1 MAAASLTTA
10 ASLFTGPEVAT
21 NNTPLVND
29 SATFHLA
36 LDGTVQTLSTQNA
49 PDKGPIKGLFFVPG
63 LDTHDPCVN
72 ATAEYVPA
80 NVTRFEDVKTLG
92 YRIVGLAPWISADCT
107 QSFLHASRRVG
118 TNALV
123 FYIPGSNDTKPPTED
138 SSVWSLRDKEWKRRN
153 KYPVYAI
160 PGPAGATIMRQLSYY
175 SGNSSRPYNEST
187 EFLQEGQG
195 EMRLFALI
203 NLGEFIIFSL
213 ANHFLGFSMA
223 NGRLRVIADRGGKK
237 MPSLWGFILAIV
249 GTVLVLSVILL
260 LCYQIVQKR
269 RRESLQRR
277 IEAGEADIEHLGL
290 HQLKVSQEV
299 LDTFPVYA
307 YPDLEALSD
316 SDTQSRSG
324 DSGSTHQLDK
334 VEEEPEK
341 TDTNSET
348 RIRTDP
354 AVHNVQGRVEIGE
367 KEVSPN
373 QEDDISSSSQHQTQI
388 TAPSPR
394 NRLSH
399 SQTTCAI
406 CLDDFVPNVAIVRE
420 LPCGH
425 IFHVECI
432 DTSLEQNSSLCPLCK
447 KSVVP
452 PGSYPVPVT
461 NRMVHLDYML
471 RRTTR

>member
-1 MAAASLTTA
+1 MSCFRRWTVQIDDYLSAASLTTA

-80 NVTRFEDVKTLG
+80 NVTRFDDVKTLG
-92 YRIVGLAPWISADCT
+92 YRTVGLAPWISADCT

-175 SGNSSRPYNEST
+175 SGNSSRPYNESM

-195 EMRLFALI
+195 ETRLFALI
-203 NLGEFIIFSL
+203 NL
-213 ANHFLGFSMA
+213 
-223 NGRLRVIADRGGKK
+223 DRGGKK

-316 SDTQSRSG
+316 SDTQSRLG
-324 DSGSTHQLDK
+324 DDGSTHQLDK
-334 VEEEPEK
+334 VEEEPEN
-341 TDTNSET
+341 TDTDSQT

-388 TAPSPR
+388 TTPSPR
-394 NRLSH
+394 NRFSH

-471 RRTTR
+471 RRTNR

>member
-1 MAAASLTTA
+1 MSSLIAAASLTTA

-36 LDGTVQTLSTQNA
+36 LDGLVQTLSTQNA

-63 LDTHDPCVN
+63 LDAHDPCVN

-92 YRIVGLAPWISADCT
+92 YHTVGLAPWISADCT

-195 EMRLFALI
+195 ETRLFALI
-203 NLGEFIIFSL
+203 NL
-213 ANHFLGFSMA
+213 
-223 NGRLRVIADRGGKK
+223 DRGGKK

-324 DSGSTHQLDK
+324 DDGSTHQLDK
-334 VEEEPEK
+334 AEDEPEK
-341 TDTNSET
+341 TDTESET
-348 RIRTDP
+348 RIRTDS

-373 QEDDISSSSQHQTQI
+373 QEDDISSSSHHQTQS
-388 TAPSPR
+388 TAPPPR

-425 IFHVECI
+425 IYHVECI

-461 NRMVHLDYML
+461 NRMVHLDFML

>member
-29 SATFHLA
+29 SATFRLA

-63 LDTHDPCVN
+63 LDDSDPCTN
-72 ATAEYVPA
+72 ATAQYVPA
-80 NVTRFEDVKTLG
+80 NVTRFEDVKTFG
-92 YRIVGLAPWISADCT
+92 YRTVGLAPWISADCT
-107 QSFLHASRRVG
+107 QSFLDSSRRVG

-123 FYIPGSNDTKPPTED
+123 FFIPSSNDTKPPAED
-138 SSVWSLRDKEWKRRN
+138 SSVWSLRDREWKRRN

-160 PGPAGATIMRQLSYY
+160 PGPAGATIMRQLSWY
-175 SGNSSRPYNEST
+175 SGNPNRSHNDST

-195 EMRLFALI
+195 ETRLFALI
-203 NLGEFIIFSL
+203 NI
-213 ANHFLGFSMA
+213 
-223 NGRLRVIADRGGKK
+223 DKGGKK

-290 HQLKVSQEV
+290 HQVKVSQEI

-316 SDTQSRSG
+316 RDVESRSG
-324 DSGSTHQLDK
+324 DGISMQPLDK
-334 VEEEPEK
+334 VEEEPEESH
-341 TDTNSET
+341 TESET
-348 RIRTDP
+348 QIRTDE
-354 AVHNVQGRVEIGE
+354 AVGDIQKGG
-367 KEVSPN
+367 KEAEEQEVCPN
-373 QEDDISSSSQHQTQI
+373 QRDDISASSERQTPT
-388 TAPSPR
+388 TAPFFR

-432 DTSLEQNSSLCPLCK
+432 DTSLDQNSSLCPLCK
-447 KSVVP
+447 KNVVP